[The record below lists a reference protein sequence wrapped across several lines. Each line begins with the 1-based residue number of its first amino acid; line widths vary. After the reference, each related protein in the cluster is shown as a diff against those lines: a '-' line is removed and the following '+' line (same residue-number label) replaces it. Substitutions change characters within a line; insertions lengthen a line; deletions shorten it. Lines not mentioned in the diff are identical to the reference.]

1 MVVALLQLARMS
13 TRETLTAAPRSSGL
27 LRGFTPIVR
36 ILIDAG
42 ADVARDRKELLELAR
57 QEKHPDIEKSFS
69 KQRNRC
75 R

>member
-1 MVVALLQLARMS
+1 MVVALLRAGANVNARN
-13 TRETLTAAPRSSGL
+13 TYGGTALQVAV

-57 QEKHPDIEKSFS
+57 QEKHPDIEKLLLEA
-69 KQRNRC
+69 KE
-75 R
+75 